1 MKNSLGAILLGGVA
15 GILAS
20 ASVSVAQTTGAG
32 AGAAF
37 GTPVVQPIES
47 PTQLAFPGMFGV
59 ASAVAAPAGARFVAF
74 SYVNPRGGVRGS
86 DGDGDLAIGYTV
98 GNPIDAVSATVSVN
112 ILGLQPFADSGN
124 VSITLSRLLRAG
136 GNSAT
141 FIGLGAG
148 NLLGWGVARNNTQSY
163 TITASHL
170 VGVATAS
177 GLEIP
182 LQVSAGYG
190 NQTTLSTD
198 GRGTSG
204 PGAYIGL
211 GVGVTEAMSVGIS
224 ATRTQINMGF
234 SLNVAEVPG
243 LGLSLG
249 VFDVANKTNRQ
260 QLSLGASFAF

>member
-1 MKNSLGAILLGGVA
+1 MKKYFGVILLCGAAMGS
-15 GILAS
+15 AS
-20 ASVSVAQTTGAG
+20 AVQANGV
-32 AGAAF
+32 GAAAAA
-37 GTPVVQPIES
+37 GVPVVQSAES
-47 PTQLAFPGMFGV
+47 PTALAFPGMFGV
-59 ASAVAAPAGARFVAF
+59 ASAVAAPAGAGFVAF

-124 VSITLSRLLRAG
+124 VSLSLSRLLRAS

-148 NLLGWGVARNNTQSY
+148 NLLGWGAARNNAQSY

-170 VGVATAS
+170 VGVSTAS

-182 LQVSAGYG
+182 LQISAGYG
-190 NQTTLSTD
+190 NQSTLSTD
-198 GRGTSG
+198 GLGTSG
-204 PGAYIGL
+204 PGAYVGL
-211 GVGVTEAMSVGIS
+211 GVGVTEALSLGAS

-249 VFDVANKTNRQ
+249 VFDIANKTNRQ

>member
-1 MKNSLGAILLGGVA
+1 MKNYLGAILLCGAAIGSASAVQADGVGA
-15 GILAS
+15 
-20 ASVSVAQTTGAG
+20 ASVSGM
-32 AGAAF
+32 
-37 GTPVVQPIES
+37 PMVQQAES
-47 PTQLAFPGMFGV
+47 PTALAFPGMFGA
-59 ASAVAAPAGARFVAF
+59 ASAVAAPAGAGFVAF

-124 VSITLSRLLRAG
+124 VSLSLSRLLRAG

-148 NLLGWGVARNNTQSY
+148 NLLGWGTARNNDRSY
-163 TITASHL
+163 TLTASHL
-170 VGVATAS
+170 VGVSTAS

-182 LQVSAGYG
+182 LQISVGYG

-204 PGAYIGL
+204 PGAYVGL
-211 GVGVTEAMSVGIS
+211 GVGLTEAMSVGVS

>member
-1 MKNSLGAILLGGVA
+1 MKKYIGAILLSGAAVFA
-15 GILAS
+15 AS
-20 ASVSVAQTTGAG
+20 ASVAQTTGAG

-37 GTPVVQPIES
+37 GNPVVQPIES
-47 PTQLAFPGMFGV
+47 GTQLAFPGMFGV
-59 ASAVAAPAGARFVAF
+59 ASAVAAPAGAGFVAF

-86 DGDGDLAIGYTV
+86 DGDGDLAFGYTV

-124 VSITLSRLLRAG
+124 VSVSFSRLLRAG

-141 FIGLGAG
+141 FLGLGSG
-148 NLLGWGVARNNTQSY
+148 NLLGWGAARRNATTY
-163 TITASHL
+163 TLTASHL
-170 VGVATAS
+170 VGLTTAS

-182 LQVSAGYG
+182 LQVSVGYG
-190 NQTTLSTD
+190 NRTTLSTD
-198 GRGTSG
+198 GRGTIG
-204 PGAYIGL
+204 PGAYVGL
-211 GVGVTEAMSVGIS
+211 GVGVTESLSASIS

-234 SLNVAEVPG
+234 ALNVSEVPG